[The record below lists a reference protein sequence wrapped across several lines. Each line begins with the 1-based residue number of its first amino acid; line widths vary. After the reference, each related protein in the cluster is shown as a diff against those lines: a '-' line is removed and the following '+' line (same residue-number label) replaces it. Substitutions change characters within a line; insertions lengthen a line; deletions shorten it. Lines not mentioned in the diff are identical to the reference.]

1 MPRSVVFRT
10 EIGSTPRRDRSGSGS
25 RSVVV
30 QCGVVFGVG
39 SCVSQAGQPWA
50 GSDGARVCRGRLVL
64 HTRAH
69 SASAESAESCGT
81 TPSVVGTVL
90 LPCAQ
95 TTLTAHGSP
104 TTTHNDHQKIASFQQ
119 KPVPAP
125 QRPQSPMC
133 SIDNNH
139 AHQAPPRHRPTN
151 PPQTRAGTQPIS
163 TRNSTDLEPEYD
175 RSRRGT
181 GPISA
186 RVTTDLDAARN
197 RPQGGER
204 GIRTPGAPGA
214 QRFSRPPHSA
224 ALSSLH
230 ARTTTRTTRC
240 SCGRPDTT
248 TTAPKRNAVV
258 HVDKPR
264 ARCVLV
270 TLVWQRHCPC
280 PRGQAASTAS
290 TESTASAAPTGV
302 NRGRRTPACESVWPT
317 PAPARRACPDVPPP
331 RPAPSPATRADGA

>member
-1 MPRSVVFRT
+1 MRHLHMPDRPDEPTSEHSARPNPDRPDRQCECGHLAPSRSVELRT

-69 SASAESAESCGT
+69 SASAETAESCGT
-81 TPSVVGTVL
+81 TLSVVGTVL

-95 TTLTAHGSP
+95 ITLTAHGNPTATHHAHRKSP
-104 TTTHNDHQKIASFQQ
+104 SFQQ
-119 KPVPAP
+119 KPVPTP

-139 AHQAPPRHRPTN
+139 AHQAPPRRRPTN
-151 PPQTRAGTQPIS
+151 PPQTRAGTRPIS
-163 TRNSTDLEPEYD
+163 TRTTTDLAAKMY

-197 RPQGGER
+197 RPQGGDLA
-204 GIRTPGAPGA
+204 GLLQIRLHTGGDPTRVGGGDGWGQTGWAAGRPQAAQPPGAVRAARHRAAGG
-214 QRFSRPPHSA
+214 RPPR
-224 ALSSLH
+224 LWLDLH
-230 ARTTTRTTRC
+230 GDRQE
-240 SCGRPDTT
+240 
-248 TTAPKRNAVV
+248 V
-258 HVDKPR
+258 
-264 ARCVLV
+264 
-270 TLVWQRHCPC
+270 
-280 PRGQAASTAS
+280 
-290 TESTASAAPTGV
+290 
-302 NRGRRTPACESVWPT
+302 
-317 PAPARRACPDVPPP
+317 
-331 RPAPSPATRADGA
+331 